1 MAKKGCKASF
11 NLGSDKVAELSNVTN
26 SYTGD
31 TLDITTFDS
40 NCLREFIAGL
50 RSGTID
56 VSGYYNPGDT
66 TGQVAMFTA
75 FLAGD
80 TLTTTQKPKF
90 LVDELGNGFEA
101 DGIISAYNVDAD
113 VADKVNFS
121 ATIQLTGDI
130 TVLTP

>member
-11 NLGSDKVAELSNVTN
+11 NLGANKVAQLSNVTN

-40 NCLREFIAGL
+40 ECLREFIAGL

-56 VSGYYNPGDT
+56 ISGFYDPTDT

-80 TLTTTQKPKF
+80 VLETTQKPKF

-101 DGIISAYNVDAD
+101 DGLIASYNVDAE
-113 VADKVNFS
+113 VSDKVNFS
-121 ATIQLTGDI
+121 ATVQLTGTI